1 MIKAAAAIT
10 DGIKFSCDIGLMN
23 GERNFNYIAAFGA
36 FTKVSY
42 ETSQQ
47 LKKYVRTSGLYYRR
61 C

>member
-47 LKKYVRTSGLYYRR
+47 LKNM
-61 C
+61 